1 MTKRLHGRQYELAH
15 IYAPKA
21 EGEYILSKRDELRE
35 GKAYE
40 VWQALRKD
48 DRMAR
53 NYDEQLRYQYLRDI
67 FFSLSTETPIYVVRT
82 AGTVMHLPTNEL
94 GRTVYGLDHKETE
107 CIELSLRVHLQAE
120 QVPMVQ
126 ECLDVVEQKMTSFA
140 TDFYL
145 HDMKRMGRELGRH
158 PLLWAGQ
165 WARATRSWRC
175 WTRRAMPHGLKRST
189 LPMPRATICARTT
202 HGWAVRCAVPSDRTT
217 CCSITTVRP
226 CTRCAATASRLFTA
240 TISSECAKWCARVWN
255 NFKQHEL
262 CTNLRT

>member
-1 MTKRLHGRQYELAH
+1 MAKRLYGRQYELAH

-21 EGEYILSKRDELRE
+21 EGEYILSKRNELRE

-48 DRMAR
+48 DRMVR

-82 AGTVMHLPTNEL
+82 EGTVMHLPTNEL
-94 GRTVYGLDHKETE
+94 GRTVCGLDHKETE

-126 ECLDVVEQKMTSFA
+126 ECMDVVERKMTSFA

-145 HDMKRMGRELGRH
+145 HDMKRMGRSLGQH
-158 PLLWAGQ
+158 MMLWCVGTSHTFLEVLDVAGDAE
-165 WARATRSWRC
+165 WIEEKYTPDAKSRYLCEDDTWMGSA
-175 WTRRAMPHGLKRST
+175 L
-189 LPMPRATICARTT
+189 
-202 HGWAVRCAVPSDRTT
+202 RCAIGQDDLLFLHDG
-217 CCSITTVRP
+217 
-226 CTRCAATASRLFTA
+226 SRLHKVSRERFE
-240 TISSECAKWCARVWN
+240 TIHRRHVERVRDMVRESMN
-255 NFKQHEL
+255 QL
-262 CTNLRT
+262 QAA